1 MFTEIMNKTAA
12 KAAENAVMCDSDY
25 MGEDGLLI
33 CGKCHTPKQFRDIVF
48 MVGKISYCMCKCES
62 ERYNAECERFKAMQE
77 SIEIDRL
84 RSVGIQ
90 DQKIISF
97 TFANDDGRNTKIL
110 NLSKRYVERFEEIKK
125 KNLGMIFHGE
135 TGTGKSFFAG
145 CIANALIDKG
155 YSVLASNITRLQN
168 QLFAAENKNELLKE
182 ISRYDLLLL
191 DDLGAERNTEFSVE
205 QVYTIIDERYK
216 SNKPVIA
223 TTNYSPQ
230 YLQELQDIQHRRIY
244 DRIFEMCTAVK
255 VEGVRRDEIGKKKTK
270 TLAEVLYGSDTE

>member
-1 MFTEIMNKTAA
+1 MFTQIMNETAA
-12 KAAENAVMCDSDY
+12 KAQENAVKGISDY

-33 CGKCHTPKQFRDIVF
+33 CGECHTPKQVKVEF
-48 MVGKISYCMCKCES
+48 MGIEKTPYCMCKCES

-90 DQKIISF
+90 DRKIISF
-97 TFANDDGRNTKIL
+97 TFANDDGRNQKIS
-110 NLSKRYVERFEEIKK
+110 NLSRRYAECFEEIKA
-125 KNLGMIFHGE
+125 NNCGLLLFGE
-135 TGTGKSFFAG
+135 PGTGKSFFAG
-145 CIANALIDKG
+145 CIANALIDRG
-155 YSVLASNITRLQN
+155 YHVLATNITRLQN
-168 QLFAAENKNELLKE
+168 QLFAVENKNELLQE
-182 ISRYDLLLL
+182 ITRYDLLLL

-230 YLQELQDIQHRRIY
+230 YLKELQDIQHRRIY
-244 DRIFEMCTAVK
+244 DRIFEMCTPVK
-255 VEGVRRDEIGKKKTK
+255 VEGSRRGEIGKQKTK
-270 TLAEVLYGSDTE
+270 TLSEILNGGGTA